1 MPRRAPPLLP
11 ACSLLC
17 PAGAKTARRCRIN
30 VPYKMPLSTGR
41 SRPHLLRRSSGPS
54 ASARFST
61 RKVPGPNPTV
71 FFQSF
76 TSYFSITVTAFGPFR
91 SISQSSAAH
100 IFAPSLPHVWK
111 KAIIYLA
118 LASPCGDQT
127 PNVFYVH
134 RWWYKED
141 AVETA

>member
-17 PAGAKTARRCRIN
+17 PVGAKTARRCRIN
-30 VPYKMPLSTGR
+30 VPYKMPLSTGG
-41 SRPHLLRRSSGPS
+41 SGPHLMRRSSGPS
-54 ASARFST
+54 ASATFST
-61 RKVPGPNPTV
+61 RKVSRPNPTV

-91 SISQSSAAH
+91 SISQSSAAY

-118 LASPCGDQT
+118 LASPGGDRT
-127 PNVFYVH
+127 PNVFFMCIGGGI
-134 RWWYKED
+134 KKML
-141 AVETA
+141 